1 MNDREKIDISYEMA
15 LAAIV
20 SKDIYNFSE
29 LMEQPLMKSLID
41 SSYSW
46 GYKLIEIFNKG
57 DVKKYN
63 EFRAATTE
71 VIFDLYRNYSK
82 IM

>member
-29 LMEQPLMKSLID
+29 LLEQPLMKSLID
-41 SSYSW
+41 SSYAW
-46 GYKLIEIFNKG
+46 AYKLIQIFNKG
-57 DVKKYN
+57 DVKEYN
-63 EFRAATTE
+63 VFRASTTE
-71 VIFDLYRNYSK
+71 VMISLRRNCSK
-82 IM
+82 TT